1 MNSLELKWELVT
13 DHVMGGVSNGRMEQ
27 TLVKGQAATRMT
39 GRVSLD
45 NNGGFIQ
52 IAADLPPPPPSA
64 KGVALHLIG
73 NAETYNI
80 HRACRMDTWS
90 FRVRRFPG
98 PSHRQATATGKH
110 SAHRHRCDWSRIRCR
125 CGGIFGWLLLDQDEF
140 WLIQPKLINLIAF
153 KVIEQLYG
161 FT

>member
-52 IAADLPPPPPSA
+52 IAADLLPPPPSA
-64 KGVALHLIG
+64 KGVALHLIP

-80 HRACRMDTWS
+80 HLRTSDLDRPWQS
-90 FRVRRFPG
+90 Y
-98 PSHRQATATGKH
+98 RQAFTAPAEWTLGH
-110 SAHRHRCDWSRIRCR
+110 FEFGDFQAHRTDKPLLPGNIRRI
-125 CGGIFGWLLLDQDEF
+125 GIVAIGREF
-140 WLIQPKLINLIAF
+140 DADAA
-153 KVIEQLYG
+153 VSSVGYY
-161 FT
+161 